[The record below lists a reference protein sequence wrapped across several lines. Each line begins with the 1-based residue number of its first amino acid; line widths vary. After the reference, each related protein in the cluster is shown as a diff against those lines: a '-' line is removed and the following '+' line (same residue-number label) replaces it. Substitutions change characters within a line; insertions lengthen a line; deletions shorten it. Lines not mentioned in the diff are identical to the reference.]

1 MQYEILKGHPS
12 ERECVIGAYEAYEL
26 MATYRGFYD
35 RRRCSWT
42 LYPLRRYALPLGVE
56 FKKITLSERD
66 VHLPK
71 PKMEAKD
78 VGAESPRWCA
88 TPSRSARSVKKDTEK
103 TKAWWALPDPE
114 GQLELL

>member
-1 MQYEILKGHPS
+1 MQYEIIKGHPS

-35 RRRCSWT
+35 PRRGTWR
-42 LYPLRRYALPLGVE
+42 LYPIRRYAMPAGAE
-56 FKKITLSERD
+56 MKKLVLTERD
-66 VHLPK
+66 VRLPK

-78 VGAESPRWCA
+78 VGAESPGWCA
-88 TPSRSARSVKKDTEK
+88 TPSRSARLEKKAVPK
-103 TKAWWALPDPE
+103 TKAWWTLPDPE